1 MNHLRISI
9 LTVLI
14 SSLLLVACGEDLSFY
29 EQAYAPLAIEMSF
42 NEGASTEQYN
52 DVLAGKIR
60 YVIRTFPVGASYAKA
75 EPVQEFTIVK
85 DAKDGFDHTATLDFL
100 VGSYDVMVW
109 ADLIPE
115 GREVSCYNV
124 DDFGRISFDLAS
136 TGNNDCRKAF
146 RGMTTVDV
154 GETDKSD
161 VATIAMKSPLA
172 RFELVSNDLQ
182 EFLAARRTAGGNSL
196 SLDDFRIVVFY
207 TGYMPSVYSLYTDKP
222 VDSATDVSFESSF
235 REISDEEVGLGFDY
249 VLVGENASA
258 VNVKVGVYDADGK
271 LVSASAAVRVPLQRG
286 ENTVKTGSF
295 LTSKSSLDG
304 IYIDKDFDGSFDIEL

>member
-1 MNHLRISI
+1 MLA
-9 LTVLI
+9 L
-14 SSLLLVACGEDLSFY
+14 SLLLAACGEDLSFH
-29 EQAYAPLAIEMSF
+29 EQVYAPLTIELSF
-42 NEGASTEQYN
+42 DGYASSEQYN
-52 DVLAGKIR
+52 DVSTGKIR
-60 YVIRTFPVGASYAKA
+60 YVIRTFPVGASYAKV

-85 DAKDGFDHTATLDFL
+85 DAKDGFDHTATRDFL

-109 ADLIPE
+109 ADLFPE

-124 DDFGRISFDLAS
+124 DNFGKIALDLAA
-136 TGNNDCRKAF
+136 TGNNDYRKAF

-154 GETDKSD
+154 AETEEPSE
-161 VATIAMKSPLA
+161 ATISMQSPLA
-172 RFELVSNDLQ
+172 RFELVSDDLQ

-196 SLDDFRIVVFY
+196 SLDDFKVVVFY

-222 VDSATDVSFESSF
+222 VDSATGVSFESSF
-235 REISDEEVGLGFDY
+235 RVISDEEVGLGFDY

-271 LVSASAAVRVPLQRG
+271 LVSASSAVRVPLQRG

>member
-1 MNHLRISI
+1 MRMKI
-9 LTVLI
+9 LTILI
-14 SSLLLVACGEDLSFY
+14 SSLLLAACGEDLSFY
-29 EQAYAPLAIEMSF
+29 EQAYAPLAIELSF
-42 NEGASTEQYN
+42 DGCASSEQYN
-52 DVLAGKIR
+52 DVSTGKIR
-60 YVIRTFPVGASYAKA
+60 YIIRTFPVGASYAKA

-100 VGSYDVMVW
+100 VGSYDVLVW

-115 GREVSCYNV
+115 GKEESCYNV
-124 DDFGRISFDLAS
+124 DDFGRIALDLSS

-146 RGMTTVDV
+146 RGMATVDV
-154 GETDKSD
+154 GETDKSY

-182 EFLAARRTAGGNSL
+182 EFLAARRTAEGNSL

-235 REISDEEVGLGFDY
+235 REISDEEVALGFDY

-304 IYIDKDFDGSFDIEL
+304 IYIDKDYDGNFDIEL